1 MPDGGH
7 RHRAQPVSVR
17 PNRHRRTRVSR
28 AQRRHAQQIR
38 RRRRVAGGFALSLL
52 VVVVV
57 VAVVVGAKL
66 WQTMLGF
73 GNDYTGPGKRDI
85 VIQIR
90 AGDSTTAVGETL
102 LKHGVVATVRA
113 FVDAAHGNT
122 AISSIQPGFYRMR
135 TEISAASAVAR
146 LTDPH
151 NRVGKLVIPEGRQL
165 DDTTDM
171 KTNVVNPG
179 IFALI
184 SRATCVDLDGT
195 QRCVS
200 VADLRAA
207 ASRSTPTMLSVPRWA
222 VGPVMELGTDHR
234 RIEGLIAPGTF
245 NIDPSASAETILA
258 TLISAGAVEYMKS
271 GLVDTAKSLGLSPYD
286 ILVVA
291 SLMIRMRRLS
301 DRFVRAKSVR
311 AADS

>member
-102 LKHGVVATVRA
+102 LKHGVVAL
-113 FVDAAHGNT
+113 
-122 AISSIQPGFYRMR
+122 S
-135 TEISAASAVAR
+135 
-146 LTDPH
+146 
-151 NRVGKLVIPEGRQL
+151 
-165 DDTTDM
+165 
-171 KTNVVNPG
+171 
-179 IFALI
+179 LI
-184 SRATCVDLDGT
+184 
-195 QRCVS
+195 
-200 VADLRAA
+200 
-207 ASRSTPTMLSVPRWA
+207 
-222 VGPVMELGTDHR
+222 H
-234 RIEGLIAPGTF
+234 I
-245 NIDPSASAETILA
+245 
-258 TLISAGAVEYMKS
+258 
-271 GLVDTAKSLGLSPYD
+271 
-286 ILVVA
+286 
-291 SLMIRMRRLS
+291 
-301 DRFVRAKSVR
+301 
-311 AADS
+311 